1 MASDA
6 DKFAGVWI
14 DAEGTLMVI
23 QDSLISA
30 RGGQPIDLV
39 ASGGRSCFFRSGDQ
53 EWRGELTDPHTIKWD
68 DGDHWI
74 RKGSDVE
81 SREDVEA
88 IRRKIA
94 NFLRRRTE
102 VELARRRQSEE
113 GTSGRLEPPE
123 RSLRGTPL
131 SERAGLGRDGGA
143 GVGRPKDRAD
153 ADADAQRFAEEKAR
167 KTAALERARAA
178 RTQHG
183 RDAEE
188 AFPDRAA
195 ASRARG
201 PLHETNGSRPPAP
214 QSEAAPVAPAER
226 AGQLFQ
232 EEKAARTA
240 AARERARARSNG
252 RDRGEEPGLGG
263 AEFEEA
269 KARSELGV
277 DRARRAFEEERARK
291 AAALERARARA
302 AGRAAAGGEATGA
315 GRVMPDPT
323 RGLVAADADPRAGG
337 RPERGRPMMP
347 AGQPRGGEALAPRGG
362 AGRQPEQRQRDP
374 LPGFLGNAG
383 HQAEPKRGL
392 ATGEYV
398 KIVGLAAQPE
408 LNGQIATLV
417 KYFEDRDRWQARIPG
432 RASVLVRA
440 ENLEPATAEEKANA
454 RRSPGPPRS
463 RGGKGGG
470 KDSQQQPAVELGP
483 DEGGNHFD
491 VELGAEN
498 SMPVALEK
506 LVGALARRGVCT
518 CEANAPLDLLRSA
531 YDEASALWDAG
542 EFAPPCSHLDGRPEE
557 RIWHDALFQSE
568 DLAYWVREDARGR
581 CEPGSLK
588 VLSRNMWTMCHLLA
602 EELHHQ
608 MGITYTHYWSAM
620 LSCYHGDKTYSL
632 HLDNPNG
639 VEAGIPDNGLRL
651 SMCYYL
657 SPYWVP
663 GPSPVSNCAGGL
675 DVHLTE
681 PWETPSSLAVARRAP
696 VMRIAPHA
704 DTLVLLLSQRMAHR
718 TVATQGDTRWFALWV
733 WCYDQGVKDAF
744 DREAGDLVKDVF

>member
-81 SREDVEA
+81 SSGGRGGDQTEDSQLPQEEDGGGAGPPKAERGGDEWASGAARE
-88 IRRKIA
+88 
-94 NFLRRRTE
+94 
-102 VELARRRQSEE
+102 
-113 GTSGRLEPPE
+113 EPP
-123 RSLRGTPL
+123 RDAL

-240 AARERARARSNG
+240 AALERARARSNG

-323 RGLVAADADPRAGG
+323 RGLVAADADPRAGRRRTAAG
-337 RPERGRPMMP
+337 AEAEGP
-347 AGQPRGGEALAPRGG
+347 AA
-362 AGRQPEQRQRDP
+362 
-374 LPGFLGNAG
+374 GFLGNAG

-491 VELGAEN
+491 VELGAES
-498 SMPVALEK
+498 SMHSALEK
-506 LVGALARRGVCT
+506 LVDALARRGVCT
-518 CEANAPLDLLRSA
+518 CEANSPLELLRSA
-531 YDEASALWDAG
+531 YDEASALWEAG
-542 EFAPPCSHLDGRPEE
+542 EFEPPCSHMDSRPEE
-557 RIWHDALFQSE
+557 KIWHDALFQSE
-568 DLAYWVREDARGR
+568 DVVHWVREDTRGR
-581 CEPGSLK
+581 FETPSLQI
-588 VLSRNMWTMCHLLA
+588 LSENMWCLCRLMA
-602 EELHHQ
+602 EELQHQ
-608 MGITYTHYWSAM
+608 MGIAYTHLWSAM

-704 DTLVLLLSQRMAHR
+704 DTL
-718 TVATQGDTRWFALWV
+718 
-733 WCYDQGVKDAF
+733 
-744 DREAGDLVKDVF
+744 